1 MVQNAASGFILNKY
15 PNINDAMNIKWL
27 PIEEQIEYS
36 LIIMRFKAIYNEN
49 APKKLKLKQRVS
61 SVRNLQSNNDKEIII
76 NNQQSKTFEKQTE
89 DIFNKLT
96 KIIRSVDTLSA
107 FKTKVKNHL
116 PDQT

>member
-89 DIFNKLT
+89 DICNKAYQNHSISRH
-96 KIIRSVDTLSA
+96 IIS
-107 FKTKVKNHL
+107 FQN
-116 PDQT
+116 QG